1 MAEGKQP
8 IDHTSLQHG
17 FFQFTF
23 PHTWKGIVPW
33 VIAAILFLG
42 AGAFLLVS
50 FDIPDVPPVEDS
62 QYVDSLDDIDGED
75 TVTLGAGWQNSGD
88 EATFAVIDVVIQE
101 GTLVHGYWTLDSDGE
116 NCTDHVDV
124 YDDVILTVVPVSGG
138 ESFEIAWSDEVS
150 TEVSTDSRYCPGYA
164 DWYVEAGDKI
174 EMFII
179 GIEGE
184 YSMLSVGAEGNV
196 PGERTERED
205 AQRVALG
212 IVVLAAAL
220 MMVTTPTSLSDDIKN
235 LKTRWGNKPFV
246 HGSPGNLNDAKGP
259 IREVDEHDWVLPPPG
274 YETWPENPYAPND
287 ESSLIEEHPDVIGTP
302 TPATFTL
309 YSINGIIFITAA
321 LWLAA
326 DLTARH
332 SDVTRQIIGF
342 WLRIGIVL
350 FLYFGRFLHSENGN

>member
-1 MAEGKQP
+1 MAEGKQS

-150 TEVSTDSRYCPGYA
+150 TEVSTDSRNCPGY
-164 DWYVEAGDKI
+164 
-174 EMFII
+174 MI
-179 GIEGE
+179 G
-184 YSMLSVGAEGNV
+184 ML
-196 PGERTERED
+196 ER
-205 AQRVALG
+205 
-212 IVVLAAAL
+212 
-220 MMVTTPTSLSDDIKN
+220 VTRLRCSLS
-235 LKTRWGNKPFV
+235 
-246 HGSPGNLNDAKGP
+246 A
-259 IREVDEHDWVLPPPG
+259 
-274 YETWPENPYAPND
+274 
-287 ESSLIEEHPDVIGTP
+287 
-302 TPATFTL
+302 
-309 YSINGIIFITAA
+309 
-321 LWLAA
+321 
-326 DLTARH
+326 
-332 SDVTRQIIGF
+332 
-342 WLRIGIVL
+342 
-350 FLYFGRFLHSENGN
+350 